1 MLVSQLYSRA
11 MEKEQGWINTYGE
24 KQNATIE
31 TLRTN
36 IAQRAMDALKNNGV
50 AFVPG
55 YSGNLEG

>member
-1 MLVSQLYSRA
+1 